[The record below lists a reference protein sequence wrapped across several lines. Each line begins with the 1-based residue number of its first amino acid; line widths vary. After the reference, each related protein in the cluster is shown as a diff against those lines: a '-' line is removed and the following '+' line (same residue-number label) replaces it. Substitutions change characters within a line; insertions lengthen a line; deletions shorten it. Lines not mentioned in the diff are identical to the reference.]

1 MARRRHFHNDSS
13 LELLLD
19 TITNAF
25 GGILFLALLIV
36 VLLQNTSKTPDT
48 LPNVSRTT
56 LSELRSTFQHL
67 EAKVAPLLLEVEA
80 REAIATNLA
89 DPTLETIL
97 LKLTQM
103 REERIELIADTSAAQ
118 ENISRLQGQ
127 SDALD
132 EKGAQLSAEIEAV
145 GVALGVAQKSLEE
158 ERARRKINSPFPEER
173 ASSKSHIAV
182 TVRYGRWYV
191 DRSPTGEAN
200 LDDFAVLDS
209 SGKYLTITPKPYRG
223 IPIIESD
230 RLSRRLEQYLSTQ
243 NPSLHYIEI
252 AIWDDS
258 FDEFQPL
265 RDFLVKRGFEYR
277 LVVVTRGDEVSEG
290 YVPDAKVQ

>member
-1 MARRRHFHNDSS
+1 MTRRRHFHDDSS

-25 GGILFLALLIV
+25 GGILFLALLVV
-36 VLLQNTSKTPDT
+36 VLLQNSSKTPDA

-56 LSELRSTFQHL
+56 LSELRTTFQNIETKL
-67 EAKVAPLLLEVEA
+67 VPLRLEVEA

-89 DPTLETIL
+89 DPTLEKVL

-103 REERIELIADTSAAQ
+103 REERTELIAGTSVVL
-118 ENISRLQGQ
+118 ESISRLQGH

-145 GVALGVAQKSLEE
+145 GVAVGVAQKNLEE
-158 ERARRKINSPFPEER
+158 ERARRKVNSPFPEER
-173 ASSKSHIAV
+173 TSSKSHIPV

-200 LDDFAVLDS
+200 LDDFAVLDTK
-209 SGKYLTITPKPYRG
+209 GKYLTITPKPYRG
-223 IPIIESD
+223 IPVVERDS
-230 RLSRRLEQYLSTQ
+230 LSKQLERHLSTQ
-243 NPSLHYIEI
+243 DPSSHYIEI

-258 FDEFQPL
+258 FTEFQPL
-265 RDFLVKRGFEYR
+265 RDYLVQRGFEYR
-277 LVVVTRGDEVSEG
+277 LVVVTQGDVVSEG